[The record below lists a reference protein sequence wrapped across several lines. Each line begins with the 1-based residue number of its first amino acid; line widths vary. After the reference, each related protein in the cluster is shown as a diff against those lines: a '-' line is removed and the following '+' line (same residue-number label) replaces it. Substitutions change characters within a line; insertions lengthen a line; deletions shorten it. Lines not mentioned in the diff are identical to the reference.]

1 MAACMHLP
9 LLRWR
14 CGRVQ
19 VAGLAPVTSVPGVE
33 NVDVTGLV
41 KSHAHYPEKV
51 PQIMS
56 FISIEL

>member
-1 MAACMHLP
+1 MCF
-9 LLRWR
+9 
-14 CGRVQ
+14 Q

-56 FISIEL
+56 FISIEM

>member
-1 MAACMHLP
+1 MHACMRRLSGAAP
-9 LLRWR
+9 V
-14 CGRVQ
+14 CFQ

-56 FISIEL
+56 FISIEM